1 MIAKPSQAKPSQAK
15 PSQAKPSQAKPSQA
29 KPSQAKL
36 CVADA
41 GAHIYKKSPPV
52 EKWAGFFMGEQ
63 TRLDETGLMTCLPG
77 RESVAMCSG

>member
-29 KPSQAKL
+29 EL

-41 GAHIYKKSPPV
+41 GVRLYKKSPPV
-52 EKWAGFFMGEQ
+52 EKLAGFFMG
-63 TRLDETGLMTCLPG
+63 D
-77 RESVAMCSG
+77 